1 MPTISIFFGIVV
13 QMYWREH
20 PPAHI
25 HAYYQGFEA
34 LFSLED
40 GQIIGGEFPPRAA
53 RLVVDWIER
62 RRDELR
68 LNWERARLFQSLHA
82 VPGADQE

>member
-20 PPAHI
+20 PPPHV
-25 HAYYQGFEA
+25 HAYYQGYEA
-34 LFSLED
+34 LISIED
-40 GQIIGGEFPPRAA
+40 GRIIGGYLPPRAA
-53 RLVVDWIER
+53 RLVADWVEER
-62 RRDELR
+62 RPELMA
-68 LNWERARLFQSLHA
+68 NWERSRLRQPLQA